1 MIRDLRYAVRM
12 LRRNPGLAAAA
23 IGSLALAIGGSTAV
37 FTLLNAIVLR
47 ALPIDEPERVFQAM
61 RVTAA
66 EPAPILAWPAI
77 ERAQRELAGKAE
89 IAAAS
94 SVAGM
99 QLLPEGRDAAQAERG
114 TVQLVSGEYFDLL
127 RQRALRGRLLA
138 AADNRVGAEPVAV
151 ISTGYWQRHIRPQI

>member
-1 MIRDLRYAVRM
+1 MLIRDVRYAFRM

-47 ALPIDEPERVFQAM
+47 ALPIDEPERVFQAL

-77 ERAQRELAGKAE
+77 QRAQQELSGKAE

-99 QLLPEGRDAAQAERG
+99 QLLPEGREASQAERG

-127 RQRALRGRLLA
+127 RQRAYRGRLLSPPDNA
-138 AADNRVGAEPVAV
+138 AGAAPVAV
-151 ISTGYWQRHIRPQI
+151 